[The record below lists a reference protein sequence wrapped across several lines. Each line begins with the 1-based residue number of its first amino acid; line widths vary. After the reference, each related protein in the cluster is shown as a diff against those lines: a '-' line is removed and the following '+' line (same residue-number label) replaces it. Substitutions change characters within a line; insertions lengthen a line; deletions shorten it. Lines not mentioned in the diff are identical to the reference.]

1 MQRTNSMDWAGRR
14 KPGNVLVRSV
24 RSSANGAL
32 RRTRKSA
39 PKSQKQADLPPTVE
53 AAAEGYPPGNNG
65 SSYLTLHDVRPVRAP
80 SVVSLPGSVPL
91 IPSPAPTPR
100 SGAASGPALAPVEAP
115 AGEERLDAAQLDILD
130 DPVRLYMNQMGRVPL
145 LTREGEVAICRRIE
159 EAENEA
165 RQTLY
170 SLGFAAKEHIALAE
184 KLLAEPPKERF
195 DRVIVDAKLP
205 SRFRHLQTIRKL
217 AAQVRGLDR
226 KADAQ
231 FGAWKKA
238 GSERQRRRCLAELR
252 KLDRRLQKAFPQFG
266 YKTRVIEELAT
277 MADNIAEKLRA
288 GLEIIRELQNR
299 RRGSLPPAH
308 LEAARQTVRA
318 LEALVR
324 MPQEEFLPVCARL
337 RAAATRAHKARQEM
351 VEANLRLVVSI
362 ARKHINR
369 GLSLLDLIQEGN
381 LGLMRAVEKFE
392 YRRGYKF
399 STYAVWWIR
408 QAVTRAISDQAR
420 TVRIP
425 VHMIEVLHKLMRVQQ
440 EILQET
446 GREATPEEIA
456 DEMGM
461 SVERVEALLRMA
473 RHSVSLQSPVGEDGE
488 TSLGDLIEDKSA
500 EDPFET
506 TGYRML
512 QGKLADVL
520 GTLTARERKVL
531 ELRFGLANGYMHTLE
546 QVGKEYRVTRERI
559 RQIEAKALRKLRHPT
574 RARFLEGFL
583 ETAGKG

>member
-1 MQRTNSMDWAGRR
+1 VS
-14 KPGNVLVRSV
+14 KFS
-24 RSSANGAL
+24 
-32 RRTRKSA
+32 
-39 PKSQKQADLPPTVE
+39 
-53 AAAEGYPPGNNG
+53 AAADSYPPSNNG
-65 SSYLTLHDVRPVRAP
+65 SAYLTLHDVRSAKVNP
-80 SVVSLPGSVPL
+80 LPDSAPL
-91 IPSPAPTPR
+91 IPDATPAP
-100 SGAASGPALAPVEAP
+100 GAGGSDRTGLAPIQPVP
-115 AGEERLDAAQLDILD
+115 TEERLDVAQLDILD

-145 LTREGEVAICRRIE
+145 LTREGEVAICQRIE
-159 EAENEA
+159 EGENDA

-195 DRVIVDAKLP
+195 DRVIVDAKLAT
-205 SRFRHLQTIRKL
+205 RTRHLQALRRL
-217 AAQVRGLDR
+217 AAQVRSLDR

-231 FGAWKKA
+231 FAAWRKA
-238 GSERQRRRCLAELR
+238 GKESLRRRRLAELR
-252 KLDRRLQKAFPQFG
+252 KLDKRLQKAFPQFG
-266 YKTRVIEELAT
+266 YKTKVIEEMSA
-277 MADNIAEKLRA
+277 MAENIADRMRA
-288 GLEIIRELQNR
+288 GQEAIHELEHR
-299 RRGSLPPAH
+299 RRTSQQATH
-308 LEAARQTVRA
+308 LEATRQTVRA
-318 LEALVR
+318 LEDLVR
-324 MPQEEFLPVCARL
+324 MPVEEFLPVCANL
-337 RAAATRAHKARQEM
+337 KKAAARAHKARQEM

-362 ARKHINR
+362 ARKHVNR

-425 VHMIEVLHKLMRVQQ
+425 VHMIEVLHRLMRVQQ

-456 DEMGM
+456 DEMQI
-461 SVERVEALLRMA
+461 SVERVESLLHMA
-473 RHSVSLQSPVGEDGE
+473 RHSISLQTPVGDDGD
-488 TSLGDLIEDKSA
+488 TSLGDLIEDKAA
-500 EDPFET
+500 ENPFET

-512 QGKLADVL
+512 QGRLADVL
-520 GTLTARERKVL
+520 ATLTERERKVL

-574 RARFLEGFL
+574 RARFLEGFI
-583 ETAGKG
+583 EAAGKG